1 MCENKLT
8 RPSVL
13 SAAYWREA
21 VANLKN
27 PRMLALAAMV
37 IALRAVCKMIEIPL
51 GPSLNLNVGMIFN
64 SIGAMVYGPVV
75 GMVGAM
81 VSDPLGYLLHPTGA
95 YFLPY
100 MLLDVSSSLI
110 YALFFWKRTL
120 SVPRVLT
127 AKFTINMVSNIILGS
142 LIQKWYLFVFSG
154 ADAAASYNLITLARV
169 VKNLVL
175 FPLEAMLLV
184 VILGA
189 VSPALNSLGML
200 GVKQELRPRP
210 RHYLL
215 VAGLTILSV
224 ALVVFYITFLKEFIS
239 AHNIKWF

>member
-1 MCENKLT
+1 MSDNKLT
-8 RPSVL
+8 RPSIL

-21 VANLKN
+21 AANLKN
-27 PRMLALAAMV
+27 PRMLVLAAMV

-51 GPSLNLNVGMIFN
+51 GPSLNLNIGMIFN

-75 GMVGAM
+75 GMIGAM
-81 VSDPLGYLLHPTGA
+81 ISDPLGYLLHPTGP

-127 AKFTINMVSNIILGS
+127 AKFTINLVSNIILGS

-175 FPLEAMLLV
+175 FPLEAVLIAA
-184 VILGA
+184 VIGA
-189 VSPALNSLGML
+189 AMPALRSL
-200 GVKQELRPRP
+200 KITDTQHDLRPQP
-210 RHYLL
+210 KHYLL
-215 VAGLTILSV
+215 IAGLTFLSV
-224 ALVVFYITFLKEFIS
+224 ALVVFYIVFLKEFIS
-239 AHNIKWF
+239 AHNIKLF

>member
-8 RPSVL
+8 SPSVL

-27 PRMLALAAMV
+27 PRMLVLAAMV

-75 GMVGAM
+75 GMIGAM

-127 AKFTINMVSNIILGS
+127 TKFTINLVSNIILGS

-154 ADAAASYNLITLARV
+154 ADAAAGYNLITLARV

-189 VSPALNSLGML
+189 VSPALSSFNLISIKHDL
-200 GVKQELRPRP
+200 KPRP

-239 AHNIKWF
+239 AHNIKLF

>member
-21 VANLKN
+21 AANLKN

-51 GPSLNLNVGMIFN
+51 GPSLNLNIGMIFN

-81 VSDPLGYLLHPTGA
+81 LSDPLGYLLHPTGP

-120 SVPRVLT
+120 SIPRVLT
-127 AKFTINMVSNIILGS
+127 AKFTINLVSNIILGS
-142 LIQKWYLFVFSG
+142 LIQKWYLYAISG

-175 FPLEAMLLV
+175 FPLEAILLV

-189 VSPALNSLGML
+189 VSPALAGFKLIPARHD
-200 GVKQELRPRP
+200 LRPQVK
-210 RHYLL
+210 HYLL
-215 VAGLTILSV
+215 VAGLTFLSV
-224 ALVVFYITFLKEFIS
+224 ALVVFYIVFLKDFIS
-239 AHNIKWF
+239 ANNIKLF